1 MVLIL
6 NARLNLR
13 RHNMFKKIKG
23 NQKGF
28 TLIEIIAVLIILGIL
43 AAVAIPKYFDLQQ
56 EAREKSAEA
65 AISEAQARASLW
77 TAQYMLDNDGTMPD
91 AAAVASNID
100 GDWGDYTVTVAGVD
114 TDAMSIVVT
123 EVDGVAVSVSGTWE
137 RPR

>member
-1 MVLIL
+1 M
-6 NARLNLR
+6 
-13 RHNMFKKIKG
+13 KG